1 VNPTGFRVEGLHAG
15 AKLPGTTTSPALAI
29 THNAGQITI
38 SWPVSASDFKLFTTA
53 NLTAPQWAAVQSGIV
68 VSGDQN
74 TYTVQ
79 GTSPSGFYRLQK

>member
-1 VNPTGFRVEGLHAG
+1 
-15 AKLPGTTTSPALAI
+15 
-29 THNAGQITI
+29 
-38 SWPVSASDFKLFTTA
+38 VSASDFKLFTTA